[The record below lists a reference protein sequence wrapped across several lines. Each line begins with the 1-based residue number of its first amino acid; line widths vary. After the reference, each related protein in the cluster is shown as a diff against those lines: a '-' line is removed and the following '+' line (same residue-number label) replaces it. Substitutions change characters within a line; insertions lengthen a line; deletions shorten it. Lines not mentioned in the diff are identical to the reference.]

1 MRKIEQQMNA
11 AISDCR
17 NWRSGNTEVSCDSDG
32 VSRVYLH
39 GNKIAEIGDD
49 YVQIF
54 DGGWQSNT
62 TKSRLNAIL
71 SEHGIK
77 GEGVFQRDWKWY
89 VHKFIGQT
97 AITGPV
103 YNEYDF
109 TNGFI
114 FAWLWSK
121 HWLKHVLQIS
131 TLIKWK
137 FSS

>member
-1 MRKIEQQMNA
+1 MRKIEREMNA

-54 DGGWQSNT
+54 DGGHQSKT

-77 GEGVFQRDWKWY
+77 GECVFQRNFNWF

-109 TNGFI
+109 ENGFM
-114 FAWLWSK
+114 FA
-121 HWLKHVLQIS
+121 
-131 TLIKWK
+131 
-137 FSS
+137 

>member
-1 MRKIEQQMNA
+1 MRKIEREMNN
-11 AISDCR
+11 AISESR
-17 NWRSGNTEVSCDSDG
+17 NWQSGNTAVVSDSDG

-54 DGGWQSNT
+54 DGGYQSST

-77 GEGVFQRDWKWY
+77 GECVFQKNFKWF

-97 AITGPV
+97 SITGPV

-109 TNGFI
+109 TNGFM
-114 FAWLWSK
+114 FA
-121 HWLKHVLQIS
+121 
-131 TLIKWK
+131 
-137 FSS
+137 

>member
-1 MRKIEQQMNA
+1 MRKIEQEMNA

-54 DGGWQSNT
+54 DGGHQSKT

-77 GEGVFQRDWKWY
+77 GECVIQKNFNWF

-97 AITGPV
+97 SITGPV

-109 TNGFI
+109 ENGFM
-114 FAWLWSK
+114 FA
-121 HWLKHVLQIS
+121 
-131 TLIKWK
+131 
-137 FSS
+137 